1 MSDKMPNSFIERPF
15 GKVVLIN
22 CGVVL
27 GLFLAHRHGYRGSEL
42 LFMTIASFVLLNV
55 IGAVGIWVGL
65 KMGPAKP
72 NRFLKPLW
80 IAISV
85 LALIYVLDY
94 LFPSK

>member
-1 MSDKMPNSFIERPF
+1 MYKSFIERPL
-15 GKVVLIN
+15 GKIVLIN

-27 GLFLAHRHGYRGSEL
+27 CLFLAHRHGYRGSEL
-42 LFMTIASFVLLNV
+42 LFLTITCFVLLNS
-55 IGAVGIWVGL
+55 IGVVGIWIGR
-65 KMGPAKP
+65 KMGPAQP